1 MEWIWVW
8 RILSIIL
15 SFGGLMLV
23 FQAAYEYHRNR
34 TGSYQDEVWK
44 GGIGLVLVVVG
55 FCVGSG
61 TVLAG

>member
-15 SFGGLMLV
+15 SIGGLMLV
-23 FQAAYEYHRNR
+23 FQAVYEYHRNQI
-34 TGSYQDEVWK
+34 GSYQDEVWK
-44 GGIGLVLVVVG
+44 GGSGLVLVVVG
-55 FCVGSG
+55 CCVGLG